1 MYAYNDNGSMV
12 DVRCE
17 PAEWTNTFRLLTT
30 VKDDVEMQAET
41 GLEDSVVIVLQ
52 DSSAEQLD
60 SITSTATAAAAESK
74 RRRWR
79 EMPPHM
85 RSCVVDPHDE
95 LLSWRRYATNNARQT
110 CKRLGPAKE

>member
-1 MYAYNDNGSMV
+1 
-12 DVRCE
+12 
-17 PAEWTNTFRLLTT
+17 
-30 VKDDVEMQAET
+30 
-41 GLEDSVVIVLQ
+41 VLQ
-52 DSSAEQLD
+52 DSSAEQLDTPGHTWSYLDTPRHPGHTWSHLDSPTYLDTPRHTWTHLDSAEQLD

-95 LLSWRRYATNNARQT
+95 LVSWRRYATNNARQT